1 MRYILSLLLIFSFGF
16 AQKTTVIKKQ
26 VGDEKKIEV
35 KVNVVDDKVLYTITE
50 DGKTEEFEADLNDE
64 DAMAKIHE
72 KLEVYGI
79 DENVKVKVCKKVKA
93 HDYKKQNC
101 STKTCDHAKKENCKN
116 ESCAHAGKKKCSS
129 DRMTWHMKDKGDV
142 KRLKIIKKHKM
153 IDEPLFINEK
163 AGFLGVQIQDLS
175 EQLSDYFKV
184 KDGNGVLVSEVVDD
198 SPAKKA
204 GLKAGDIITKIN
216 DNDIENAGDLT
227 TTIRSYDPDTKVSV
241 SVIRKGKK
249 KKLEATLGE
258 AENSFMYKF
267 GDLGEMGDKHKMI
280 LKMHPENLEDFEFH
294 GFPFEKEEFQQ
305 QMKEMKKQLQELKVD
320 LKKIQEE
327 D

>member
-1 MRYILSLLLIFSFGF
+1 M
-16 AQKTTVIKKQ
+16 KDKD
-26 VGDEKKIEV
+26 DEKKI
-35 KVNVVDDKVLYTITE
+35 
-50 DGKTEEFEADLNDE
+50 
-64 DAMAKIHE
+64 
-72 KLEVYGI
+72 
-79 DENVKVKVCKKVKA
+79 
-93 HDYKKQNC
+93 
-101 STKTCDHAKKENCKN
+101 
-116 ESCAHAGKKKCSS
+116 
-129 DRMTWHMKDKGDV
+129 
-142 KRLKIIKKHKM
+142 KIIKKYKM
-153 IDEPLFINEK
+153 IDEPFLINEK

-204 GLKAGDIITKIN
+204 GLKAGDIITKVN

-258 AENSFMYKF
+258 AENSFTYKF
-267 GDLGEMGDKHKMI
+267 GDLGEMGDKHKMVF
-280 LKMHPENLEDFEFH
+280 KMHPENLGDFEFH

-305 QMKEMKKQLQELKVD
+305 QMKELKKQLQELKVD